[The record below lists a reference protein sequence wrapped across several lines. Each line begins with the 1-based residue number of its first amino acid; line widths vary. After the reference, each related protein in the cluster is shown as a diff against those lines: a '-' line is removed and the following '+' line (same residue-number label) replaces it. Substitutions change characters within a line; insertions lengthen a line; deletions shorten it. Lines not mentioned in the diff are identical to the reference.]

1 MAYSTR
7 GSTGG
12 AERAESVAPTRHRW
26 RLPVAIC
33 LVAIAT
39 VFAFAATQNSTFMMA
54 AGATVAIVATAGYL
68 MSDAAR
74 STALR
79 SDGAERPPGN
89 AIPGIAT
96 QILQS
101 IHEPVLLLD
110 NASRVLFANQATE
123 ILIRLD
129 PLGKPLVSVFRTPA
143 LLHAV
148 RSVQETGEPQK
159 VAFTVVVPV
168 QQHFEAHVSL
178 TADRLL
184 LIHIRDVSDI
194 RRADE
199 LRADFVANAS
209 HELRTPLA
217 ALTGFID
224 TLRGH
229 AREDSAARERFLEIM
244 STEARR
250 MRRLIDDLLSLTKI
264 ELNEH
269 NPPGGEVDLVE
280 TLRDAADALK
290 PLADSAAVTLEIE
303 PHQPAYA
310 TGDRDQLTQLFQNI
324 LHNAIKYGREGGQVR
339 VRFGVVA
346 SSSRRGEKQISVAFE
361 DEGGGISRDAIPRL
375 TERFYRVD
383 VKRSREKGGSGL
395 GLAIVK
401 HILIRHRGRLEI
413 DSIPGRGS
421 TFTAYLPASPR
432 TATVIEV
439 LQSTSIIG

>member
-1 MAYSTR
+1 MIGYNRRVWDGRRKSLMAYSTR
-7 GSTGG
+7 GSTGD
-12 AERAESVAPTRHRW
+12 AEIAENLATTRHRW

-39 VFAFAATQNSTFMMA
+39 LFAFAATQNSTFVMA
-54 AGATVAIVATAGYL
+54 AVATVAITAMAAAL
-68 MSDAAR
+68 ASDAAR
-74 STALR
+74 STDSR
-79 SDGAERPPGN
+79 SNSAERLPGDL
-89 AIPGIAT
+89 IPDVAKQLLG
-96 QILQS
+96 S
-101 IHEPVLLLD
+101 IDEPLLLLD
-110 NASRVLFANQATE
+110 SASRLVFANRATQT
-123 ILIRLD
+123 LVRLD
-129 PLGKPLVSVFRTPA
+129 ALGKPLVSVFRTPA
-143 LLHAV
+143 LLQAV
-148 RSVQETGEPQK
+148 RSAQETGQPQK
-159 VAFTVVVPV
+159 VAFTVPVPV
-168 QQHFEAHVSL
+168 QQHFEAHVSR

-229 AREDSAARERFLEIM
+229 ARDDPEARERFLEIM

-346 SSSRRGEKQISVAFE
+346 SSSQRGEKQISVAIE
-361 DEGGGISRDAIPRL
+361 DEGEGISRDAIPRL

-383 VKRSREKGGSGL
+383 VKRSREKGGTG
-395 GLAIVK
+395 
-401 HILIRHRGRLEI
+401 RGLEI
-413 DSIPGRGS
+413 VHDILNRTRGM
-421 TFTAYLPASPR
+421 
-432 TATVIEV
+432 
-439 LQSTSIIG
+439 Q